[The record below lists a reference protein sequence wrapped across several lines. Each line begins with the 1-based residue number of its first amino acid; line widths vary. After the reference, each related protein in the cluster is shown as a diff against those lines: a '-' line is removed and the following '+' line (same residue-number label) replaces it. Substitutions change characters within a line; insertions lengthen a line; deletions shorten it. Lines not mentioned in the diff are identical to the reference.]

1 MVGTIVMSLDNM
13 DKEEVQGL
21 IQDTKKWS
29 NEQVLSK
36 FNDLLSFEW
45 MTGVKEIMKEL
56 EDSWIEM
63 ELLQL
68 MLDPKWND
76 IPNTIQNYLTKLHK
90 SWLGVYTKLLTL
102 MASGWYDMMKAA
114 VKKRDE
120 LGLPT
125 KLLAVTVLTTL
136 GDKWSQRVYGDNVKH
151 AVLKLAKDALAAGMD
166 WIVCSPQEATMLRG
180 VFWDDFLIVTPGIRM
195 ADNKVSNDD
204 QHRIDTPDWAI
215 RNGSTHLVIGRPI
228 TQANDKSWALT
239 EILSSIDGVQRNS
252 PDKNAFL
259 FEKALYAWSME
270 DVLKYIGA
278 IYIKPDNGA
287 YVRLAS
293 WLLSNGYVNIGVA
306 ERNPY
311 VLERAS
317 NELASQITEKNIKA
331 DVIMW
336 AQMWSIRL
344 SSHLAKSLW
353 VEESI
358 YTEKTMNKS
367 MDDFKKEI
375 FNTLSH
381 TNSSGLHSESDIN
394 AFVDTIINK
403 YKNESNGMKL
413 DRHDIEL
420 TWKNVIISEDVITK
434 ATTARKMIE
443 IVEQWGW
450 TVVWISC
457 LANRSG
463 ADNIDGIPLFTTYTP
478 APFEL
483 YYDENTPK
491 TAIGNNPK
499 IPDNAE
505 KVEKPKAS
513 WNDLVQSMR

>member
-1 MVGTIVMSLDNM
+1 MGGTVVMSLDNM
-13 DKEEVQGL
+13 DREEVQGL
-21 IQDTKKWS
+21 IQETKEGS
-29 NEQVLSK
+29 NKQVLSK

-56 EDSWIEM
+56 EDSWIET

-90 SWLGVYTKLLTL
+90 SGLGVHTKLLTL
-102 MASGWYDMMKAA
+102 MASWWYDMMKAA

-180 VFWDDFLIVTPGIRM
+180 VFGDEFLIVTPGIRM
-195 ADNKVSNDD
+195 ADNNVTDDD

-228 TQANDKSWALT
+228 TQAEDKSWALT
-239 EILSSIDGVQRNS
+239 DILSSIDGVQRNS
-252 PDKNAFL
+252 PDKKAFS

-278 IYIKPDNGA
+278 IYIKPDNGS

-293 WLLSNGYVNIGVA
+293 GLLSNGYVNIGVA

-317 NELASQITEKNIKA
+317 NELSSQIIEKNIKA

-358 YTEKTMNKS
+358 YTEKTVGDAIDKLKKDL
-367 MDDFKKEI
+367 MDVFTTINTWSLSEDGIKESI
-375 FNTLSH
+375 NDMINDYKV
-381 TNSSGLHSESDIN
+381 NSS
-394 AFVDTIINK
+394 
-403 YKNESNGMKL
+403 GMKL
-413 DRHDIEL
+413 DRHDIDL
-420 TWKNVIISEDVITK
+420 TGKSVIISEDVITK

-443 IVEQWGW
+443 IVEQWRG

-483 YYDENTPK
+483 YYDENTPEA
-491 TAIGNNPK
+491 AIGNNPK
-499 IPDNAE
+499 IPDNAK

>member
-1 MVGTIVMSLDNM
+1 MGWSVVMSLDNM
-13 DKEEVQGL
+13 DRIEVQEV
-21 IQDTKKWS
+21 IQQTKDGS
-29 NEQVLSK
+29 SENVLSK

-45 MTGVKEIMKEL
+45 MTGVKEIMQKL
-56 EDSWIEM
+56 EAEWIDIN
-63 ELLQL
+63 LLQL
-68 MLDPKWND
+68 MLDPKRND

-90 SWLGVYTKLLTL
+90 SWLGVHAQLLTL

-136 GDKWSQRVYGDNVKH
+136 GDKWSQRVYGDDVKH

-166 WIVCSPQEATMLRG
+166 WIVCSPQEATMLRA
-180 VFWDDFLIVTPGIRM
+180 VFGDDFLIVTPGIRM
-195 ADNKVSNDD
+195 ADNNVTDDD

-228 TQANDKSWALT
+228 TQAKNKAEALQN
-239 EILSSIDGVQRNS
+239 ILSSIDGVEKSNTNNH
-252 PDKNAFL
+252 DYG
-259 FEKALYAWSME
+259 FEKVLYTGSME
-270 DVLKYIGA
+270 DLLKYIWA
-278 IYIKPDNGA
+278 IYIKPENGA

-293 WLLSNGYVNIGVA
+293 GLLSNGYVNIGVA

-317 NELASQITEKNIKA
+317 NELAEQVKEKGITA
-331 DVIMW
+331 DIVMW
-336 AQMWSIRL
+336 AQMGSIRL

-353 VEESI
+353 IEQSI
-358 YTEKTMNKS
+358 YTEKTMNKN

-381 TNSSGLHSESDIN
+381 THPSGLHSESDIN
-394 AFVDTIINK
+394 EFIDTIVNK
-403 YKNESNGMKL
+403 YKNDSNGMKL
-413 DRHDIEL
+413 DRHDIDF
-420 TWKNVIISEDVITK
+420 TGKTVILSEDVITK
-434 ATTARKMIE
+434 ATTTRKMIE
-443 IVEQWGW
+443 IVQNGWG
-450 TVVWISC
+450 TVGGITC
-457 LANRSG
+457 LANRYW

-483 YYDENTPK
+483 CYDENTPEA
-491 TAIGNNPK
+491 AIGNNPK
-499 IPDNAE
+499 IPDSAP
-505 KVEKPKAS
+505 KVEKPKAA

>member
-1 MVGTIVMSLDNM
+1 MGGTVVMSLDNM
-13 DKEEVQGL
+13 DREEVQGL
-21 IQDTKKWS
+21 IQETKEGS
-29 NEQVLSK
+29 NKQVLSK

-56 EDSWIEM
+56 EDSWIET

-90 SWLGVYTKLLTL
+90 SGLGVHTKLLTL
-102 MASGWYDMMKAA
+102 MASWWYDMMKAA

-136 GDKWSQRVYGDNVKH
+136 GDTWSQRVYGDNVKH

-180 VFWDDFLIVTPGIRM
+180 VFGDEFLIVTPGVRM
-195 ADNKVSNDD
+195 ADNNVTDDD

-215 RNGSTHLVIGRPI
+215 RNGSTHLVIWRPI
-228 TQANDKSWALT
+228 TQAKDKSAALSG
-239 EILSSIDGVQRNS
+239 ILSSINGVERKT
-252 PDKNAFL
+252 PDKDAFA
-259 FEKALYAWSME
+259 FEKVLYNGSME
-270 DVLKYIGA
+270 DLLKYIGA
-278 IYIKPDNGA
+278 IYIKPENGA

-293 WLLSNGYVNIGVA
+293 GLLSNGYVNIGVA

-311 VLERAS
+311 VLERTS
-317 NELASQITEKNIKA
+317 NELATQMIEKNIKA
-331 DVIMW
+331 DVVMG
-336 AQMWSIRL
+336 AQMGSIRL

-353 VEESI
+353 IEQSI
-358 YTEKTMNKS
+358 YTEKAMTKNI
-367 MDDFKKEI
+367 DDFKKEI
-375 FNTLSH
+375 FNVF
-381 TNSSGLHSESDIN
+381 TNEYHNGIGSESDVN
-394 AFVDTIINK
+394 KLTDYIINK
-403 YKNESNGMKL
+403 YKNDSNGMKL
-413 DRHDIEL
+413 DRHDIDL
-420 TWKNVIISEDVITK
+420 TGKNVILSEDVITK
-434 ATTARKMIE
+434 ATTAKKMID
-443 IVEQWGW
+443 IVQQWWG
-450 TVVWISC
+450 TVVAITC
-457 LANRSG
+457 QANRTWD
-463 ADNIDGIPLFTTYTP
+463 DNIDGIPLFTSYTP

-483 YYDENTPK
+483 YYDENTPEA
-491 TAIGNNPK
+491 AIGNNPK
-499 IPDNAE
+499 IPDNAK

>member
-1 MVGTIVMSLDNM
+1 MGGTVVMSLDNM
-13 DKEEVQGL
+13 DREEVQGL
-21 IQDTKKWS
+21 IQETKEWS

-56 EDSWIEM
+56 EDSWIET

-76 IPNTIQNYLTKLHK
+76 IPNTIQNYLTKLDK
-90 SWLGVYTKLLTL
+90 SGLAAHTKLLTL

-114 VKKRDE
+114 VTKRDE
-120 LGLPT
+120 LGLST

-136 GDKWSQRVYGDNVKH
+136 GDKWSHRVYGDNVKH

-180 VFWDDFLIVTPGIRM
+180 VFGDDFLIVTPGIRM
-195 ADNKVSNDD
+195 ADNNVTNDD

-228 TQANDKSWALT
+228 TQATDKAQALT
-239 EILSSIDGVQRNS
+239 NILSSIDEVQRNS
-252 PDKNAFL
+252 TDKNAFA
-259 FEKALYAWSME
+259 FEKALYNWSME

-278 IYIKPDNGA
+278 IYIKPENGS

-293 WLLSNGYVNIGVA
+293 GLLSNGYVNIGVA

-317 NELASQITEKNIKA
+317 SDLAEQVREKNINA

-336 AQMWSIRL
+336 AQMGSIRL

-353 VEESI
+353 VEQSI
-358 YTEKTMNKS
+358 YTEKTTSEAIDKLRKDLIDTFTRINTRAISENGIKES
-367 MDDFKKEI
+367 IDDM
-375 FNTLSH
+375 
-381 TNSSGLHSESDIN
+381 IN
-394 AFVDTIINK
+394 DYKIN
-403 YKNESNGMKL
+403 SNGMKL
-413 DRHDIEL
+413 DRHDTDL
-420 TWKNVIISEDVITK
+420 FGKRVIISEDVITK
-434 ATTARKMIE
+434 ATTTNKMIE
-443 IVEQWGW
+443 IVQQAWG
-450 TVVWISC
+450 TVVWITC

-463 ADNIDGIPLFTTYTP
+463 MDNIDGIPLFTTYTP

-483 YYDENTPK
+483 YYDENTPQE
-491 TAIGNNPK
+491 AIKNNLE
-499 IPDNAE
+499 IPTWSRII
-505 KVEKPKAS
+505 EKPKAS
-513 WNDLVQSMR
+513 WNVLVQSMRN

>member
-1 MVGTIVMSLDNM
+1 MGGNVVMSLDNM
-13 DKEEVQGL
+13 NKEEVKGL
-21 IQDTKKWS
+21 IQETKKWS

-56 EDSWIEM
+56 EDSWIET

-166 WIVCSPQEATMLRG
+166 GIVCSPQEATMLRA

-195 ADNKVSNDD
+195 ADNKVVNDD
-204 QHRIDTPDWAI
+204 QNRIDTPDGAI

-228 TQANDKSWALT
+228 TQAPDKSWALSD
-239 EILSSIDGVQRNS
+239 ILSSIDGVEKSDIKTN
-252 PDKNAFL
+252 NFA
-259 FEKALYAWSME
+259 FEKALYNWSME

-278 IYIKPDNGA
+278 IYIRPENGA

-293 WLLSNGYVNIGVA
+293 WLLSNWYVNIGVA

-311 VLERAS
+311 VLKRAS
-317 NELASQITEKNIKA
+317 NELATHIQDNNISA
-331 DVIMW
+331 DVVMG
-336 AQMWSIRL
+336 AQMGSIRL
-344 SSHLAKSLW
+344 SSHLSEALW
-353 VEESI
+353 IEESI
-358 YTEKTMNKS
+358 YTEKTVG
-367 MDDFKKEI
+367 E
-375 FNTLSH
+375 
-381 TNSSGLHSESDIN
+381 
-394 AFVDTIINK
+394 AINK
-403 YKNESNGMKL
+403 LKQDLIDVFTSINTSTISEDSIKESIDDMINEYKVNSNGMKL
-413 DRHDIEL
+413 DRHDIDL
-420 TWKNVIISEDVITK
+420 SGKKVIISEDVITK
-434 ATTARKMIE
+434 ATTTKKMIE
-443 IVEQWGW
+443 IVQNAWGI
-450 TVVWISC
+450 VVGITC

-463 ADNIDGIPLFTTYTP
+463 WDNIDGVPLFTTYTP

-483 YYDENTPK
+483 YYDENTPQETIK
-491 TAIGNNPK
+491 NNPEIPVWARK
-499 IPDNAE
+499 I
-505 KVEKPKAS
+505 EKPKAS
-513 WNDLVQSMR
+513 WNGLVQSMRQ